1 MLKIHSFLVKT
12 GEISM
17 FGNIGEYSL
26 SFFGSLENAFNGL
39 RTGLHKVYVTDTSEH
54 FSALQYY

>member
-17 FGNIGEYSL
+17 FGNIREYSL
-26 SFFGSLENAFNGL
+26 SFFGSLENTFNGL
-39 RTGLHKVYVTDTSEH
+39 YTGLHKVYVTDTSEH
-54 FSALQYY
+54 FSVLQYY